1 MKYGIKLNN
10 CRLVCH
16 IRNADR
22 NQTISP
28 KPILMRTN
36 VHQNLEDEK
45 AENRHFRIGPL
56 PQYARVLSVIVF
68 HEMAAQPDMQRLNQ
82 GVQQMGQGLRAM
94 SQELTLIGNIP
105 AIAGGQAILAAI
117 QTLDTNLSQRLT
129 TLDNRLTALDN
140 CVTALDTRVTTLD
153 TNITQRLANIE
164 NQI

>member
-45 AENRHFRIGPL
+45 AENRHFGIGSL
-56 PQYARVLSVIVF
+56 PQYARVL
-68 HEMAAQPDMQRLNQ
+68 
-82 GVQQMGQGLRAM
+82 
-94 SQELTLIGNIP
+94 
-105 AIAGGQAILAAI
+105 LATDPSPEHARRK
-117 QTLDTNLSQRLT
+117 TD
-129 TLDNRLTALDN
+129 D
-140 CVTALDTRVTTLD
+140 
-153 TNITQRLANIE
+153 
-164 NQI
+164 